1 MQDLVSPEV
10 QGWEMKDG
18 NFTPAITKEPARKNL
33 ITMQPASAR
42 NQNAVRIV
50 TVTLQISPV
59 QKHVFAWETRLAE
72 IHMA

>member
-1 MQDLVSPEV
+1 MQDLVSPEG

-42 NQNAVRIV
+42 IQNAVRIV
-50 TVTLQISPV
+50 TVTLKIYPV

-72 IHMA
+72 THMA